1 MCNGTGG
8 GGRGQTSILPSRR
21 RAVCTVQQAGRQAGR
36 QTTEKFFNLAG
47 PDGDIVKGRK
57 EKVPAKAMVLPRH
70 DFRSG
75 LAHLRWN
82 EKKTTG
88 AYCAHETRGGWGGQ
102 LDTFFLPRSLTQ
114 KRHRALSKSITLAVV
129 FNLPPQQTFPPM
141 NNFHYRTISK
151 IARRIDLLCHIV
163 TQPRVPCAHM
173 V

>member
-21 RAVCTVQQAGRQAGR
+21 RAVCTVQQAGRLAGR

-114 KRHRALSKSITLAVV
+114 KKTQSPIQIHHLGCRIQSSAAA
-129 FNLPPQQTFPPM
+129 NFPA
-141 NNFHYRTISK
+141 NEQFSLQNH
-151 IARRIDLLCHIV
+151 L
-163 TQPRVPCAHM
+163 
-173 V
+173 